1 MGSSN
6 KLSAELTERI
16 QRVEAGTLSIPGD
29 DNQPPLQL
37 TLQNLMDMY
46 KVPGMS
52 VAVIDNFEI
61 AWAKGYG
68 VTEMGTSNPVT
79 PHTIFQSGSVSKPV
93 AAAGALFLVQQGKLS
108 LDENVNNKL
117 ESWKVPEN
125 EFTQDQ
131 KVTLRRILSHS
142 AGLTVHG
149 FPGYDVDE
157 PVPSVPQLLNGEPP
171 ANTDPVRVDIIPGTS
186 WRYSGGGTVIAQ
198 QLMVDATGLPF
209 PQLIREILFDKIGMD
224 DSTFEQPLP
233 PDRHSTASSGTQWDG
248 TTVHGKWHTYPEM
261 AAGGLWSTASDLAK
275 FAIEIA
281 LSKKGLANRVLW
293 QSTAQEMLS
302 PQIELS
308 SPFFFGK
315 NEYHARMGLGFFLGD
330 ETRPDL
336 FGHTGDDEGFEAMLI
351 MDGASGQGAAIMTNS
366 QFGSLLYN
374 ISADNIAQEYGWKN
388 YVPDDRSGASAT
400 GILMAI
406 AQSRGIQ
413 AALHQYQTLKDSNPS
428 HLTPDENTLVMLGYL
443 LLSDKRPDDALEA
456 LKLEVRE
463 HPDYWNGYDT
473 LAEIYMELGEKQL
486 AIQNYEKSIELNP
499 DNQNGMERL
508 KELKKTL

>member
-1 MGSSN
+1 MKSSEN
-6 KLSAELTERI
+6 LAERI
-16 QRVEAGTLSIPGD
+16 QRVETGTLSIPGD

-37 TLQNLMDMY
+37 TLQNLMEMY

-68 VTEMGTSNPVT
+68 VTEVGTSNPVI

-93 AAAGALFLVQQGKLS
+93 AAAGALFLVQQGKLA
-108 LDENVNNKL
+108 LDEDVNKKL
-117 ESWKVPEN
+117 TSWKIPEN
-125 EFTQDQ
+125 EFTEEQ

-149 FPGYDVDE
+149 FPGYDVDK

-171 ANTDPVRVDIIPGTS
+171 ANTDPVRVDIVPGTK
-186 WRYSGGGTVIAQ
+186 WRYSGGGTMIAQ
-198 QLMVDATGLPF
+198 QLMEDVTGTPF
-209 PQLIREILFDKIGMD
+209 PQLMREILFDKIGME

-233 PDRHSTASSGTQWDG
+233 PERHAMAANGTQWDG

-281 LSKKGLANRVLW
+281 LSKKGMANRVPSL
-293 QSTAQEMLS
+293 STVREMLS
-302 PQIELS
+302 PQIEL
-308 SPFFFGK
+308 PTQFFFGK
-315 NEYHARMGLGFFLGD
+315 KENPGRMGLGFFLGD
-330 ETRPDL
+330 ETCPDL
-336 FGHTGDDEGFEAMLI
+336 FGHTGDDAGFEAMLI
-351 MDGASGQGAAIMTNS
+351 MDGATGQGAAIKTNS

-374 ISADNIAQEYGWKN
+374 TFADNIAQEYGWKN
-388 YVPDDRSGASAT
+388 YMPDDRSGVGAT
-400 GILMAI
+400 AILMAI
-406 AQSRGIQ
+406 AQSRGLQ
-413 AALHQYQTLKDSNPS
+413 AALRQYQTLKDSNLS
-428 HLTPDENTLVMLGYL
+428 RYTPDENTLVMLGYL
-443 LLSDKRPDDALEA
+443 LLSEKRPEDALEA

-473 LAEIYMELGEKQL
+473 LAEIYMALGENQL
-486 AIQNYEKSIELNP
+486 AIQNYDKSIELNL
-499 DNQNGMERL
+499 DNQNGIERL
-508 KELKKTL
+508 KELKNTS